1 MTRTVSASDAIGAF
15 VVKRLP
21 RRLLLAVIRAYQ
33 RWISPGLPRRCK
45 YHPTCSDYAV
55 QAVTELGAVRGTIV
69 AGWRVLRCNPLSD
82 GGIDDLADRRLFRAR
97 DAAGRGASADA
108 ASTKLAGAGR

>member
-1 MTRTVSASDAIGAF
+1 
-15 VVKRLP
+15 VKRLP
-21 RRLLLAVIRAYQ
+21 RRLLLAAIRAYQ

-55 QAVTELGAVRGTIV
+55 DAITELGAVRGAIV

-97 DAAGRGASADA
+97 DAGDRRAAADPA
-108 ASTKLAGAGR
+108 PTKLAGAGR